1 MLLSVSAERTAV
13 TKGVAMKDR
22 LMMDLKEAMKA
33 KDTLRKDTITLLRSA
48 IKQIEVDERRSLE
61 EPEILQI
68 IQKQIGQRKKAIDEF
83 KKGAREDLVQ
93 QALSEIAILET
104 YLPEPMGEEELRLA
118 LEEIIAS
125 EGATTMKDMG
135 KVMAIASERFAGQ
148 ADKGLM
154 SQIVRD
160 NLSKGK

>member
-1 MLLSVSAERTAV
+1 
-13 TKGVAMKDR
+13 MKDR
-22 LMMDLKEAMKA
+22 LMMDLKDAMKA

-48 IKQIEVDERRSLE
+48 IKQIEVDERRSLD

-68 IQKQIGQRKKAIDEF
+68 IQKQISQRKKAIEEF
-83 KKGAREDLVQ
+83 KKGQREDLVEQ
-93 QALSEIAILET
+93 SNSEIRILES
-104 YLPEPMGEEELRLA
+104 YLPEPLSEEELKRA
-118 LEEIIAS
+118 LKEIIDS
-125 EGATTMKDMG
+125 EGAQSMKDMG
-135 KVMAIASERFAGQ
+135 KVMSLASERFAGR